1 MSGKILRR
9 CSVCGKFHASYLV
22 PDHPGGKGYYCSS
35 CWHALRAPK
44 PPGQAA
50 PAQSDAAAAQAADA
64 EKPPRVP

>member
-1 MSGKILRR
+1 MRGKILRR

-44 PPGQAA
+44 PLGDPGVPRETETERL
-50 PAQSDAAAAQAADA
+50 PAQRP
-64 EKPPRVP
+64 EKQER